1 MSNKNLPTGWGNQQS
16 YSPKGWRKSP
26 SEHKKTQ
33 LPDNVV
39 EDACDT
45 QPKSNEIDNSQ
56 SNNYSTNT
64 ARNQDKTVDDIE
76 SEITPASEEET
87 TDNSKEYKDSYEKFA
102 VQEVDE
108 DKRKNNHKS
117 SEDKKPKT
125 LRISTLFLAVALTAT
140 ISFLIVF
147 ICLYFSSNNENKTDN
162 ADVISK
168 IETTISDTEETI
180 TKPTEVASTAVETTN
195 PIETTVPKV
204 KPTTAKPKNNSASQP
219 FESYLIWLNVGV
231 YVHEKPDP
239 TSNVTY
245 VIDTATN
252 YTIVDESYDEYGD
265 LWGKLK
271 SGVGWVNLSLADM
284 VTGYDT
290 DTSFF
295 NPKYHSDIKTKQ
307 VGNITFLYRSQ
318 ANHADD
324 NSYSENIDS
333 LSISEINSTT
343 YHVAIDGEII
353 GNAAGFSKNIRFV
366 EMDSNFK
373 YLGNNYPIAP
383 DMPNHFHYKADLH
396 IMNNNTS
403 DVFIL
408 LEVF

>member
-1 MSNKNLPTGWGNQQS
+1 MANSNL
-16 YSPKGWRKSP
+16 PKGWGSQNNSPIKPWATSNHNSRTVKPPFKS
-26 SEHKKTQ
+26 S
-33 LPDNVV
+33 
-39 EDACDT
+39 
-45 QPKSNEIDNSQ
+45 
-56 SNNYSTNT
+56 
-64 ARNQDKTVDDIE
+64 
-76 SEITPASEEET
+76 SEEEQQT
-87 TDNSKEYKDSYEKFA
+87 NNDVQPDVVYNDSFDDDISPLE
-102 VQEVDE
+102 EE
-108 DKRKNNHKS
+108 IKS
-117 SEDKKPKT
+117 ENQLPTIEKKPKT
-125 LRISTLFLAVALTAT
+125 IRISTVILSIALTAVVC
-140 ISFLIVF
+140 FLVVF
-147 ICLYFSSNNENKTDN
+147 IVLYFSGKVENTTN
-162 ADVISK
+162 SIS
-168 IETTISDTEETI
+168 ETTVEHTISATEEVTE
-180 TKPTEVASTAVETTN
+180 KPTEVAITEAATAEPTTA
-195 PIETTVPKV
+195 P
-204 KPTTAKPKNNSASQP
+204 KPTTEPPTEKPKEEKQSSDS
-219 FESYLIWLNVGV
+219 FESYLTWLNVGV

-333 LSISEINSTT
+333 LSISEINSTA

-383 DMPNHFHYKADLH
+383 DMPNHFHYEADLH

-403 DVFIL
+403 NVFIL

>member
-1 MSNKNLPTGWGNQQS
+1 MANSNL
-16 YSPKGWRKSP
+16 PKGWGSQNNSP
-26 SEHKKTQ
+26 IKPWAT
-33 LPDNVV
+33 
-39 EDACDT
+39 
-45 QPKSNEIDNSQ
+45 
-56 SNNYSTNT
+56 SNNNSRTVKPPFKSSNKEEQQKNNDVQPDIAYNDSFNT
-64 ARNQDKTVDDIE
+64 GI
-76 SEITPASEEET
+76 SASEEEIISENQPQT
-87 TDNSKEYKDSYEKFA
+87 TEK
-102 VQEVDE
+102 
-108 DKRKNNHKS
+108 KHK
-117 SEDKKPKT
+117 T
-125 LRISTLFLAVALTAT
+125 IRISTVILSIALTAVVC
-140 ISFLIVF
+140 FLVVF
-147 ICLYFSSNNENKTDN
+147 IVLYFSGKGENTTN
-162 ADVISK
+162 SIS
-168 IETTISDTEETI
+168 ETTVEQTISATEGVTE
-180 TKPTEVASTAVETTN
+180 KPTEVAITEAATAEPTTA
-195 PIETTVPKV
+195 P
-204 KPTTAKPKNNSASQP
+204 KPTTEPPTEKPKEEKQSSAS
-219 FESYLIWLNVGV
+219 FESYLTWLNVGV

-333 LSISEINSTT
+333 LLITEINSTT
-343 YHVAIDGEII
+343 YNVTIDGEII
-353 GNAAGFSKNIRFV
+353 GNVAGFSKNIRFV

-383 DMPNHFHYKADLH
+383 DMPNRFHYEADLH
-396 IMNNNTS
+396 IMNNDTS
-403 DVFIL
+403 NVFIL

>member
-1 MSNKNLPTGWGNQQS
+1 MANSNL
-16 YSPKGWRKSP
+16 PKGWGSQNNSP
-26 SEHKKTQ
+26 IKPWAT
-33 LPDNVV
+33 
-39 EDACDT
+39 
-45 QPKSNEIDNSQ
+45 
-56 SNNYSTNT
+56 SNNNSG
-64 ARNQDKTVDDIE
+64 TVKPPFK
-76 SEITPASEEET
+76 SSSEEE
-87 TDNSKEYKDSYEKFA
+87 
-102 VQEVDE
+102 QQ
-108 DKRKNNHKS
+108 KNNDIQSDSAYSDSSYNNSFDTGISALEEEIKS
-117 SEDKKPKT
+117 EKQPQTTEKKPKT
-125 LRISTLFLAVALTAT
+125 IRISTVILSIALTAVVC
-140 ISFLIVF
+140 FLVVF
-147 ICLYFSSNNENKTDN
+147 IVLYFSGKGDN
-162 ADVISK
+162 TTNSIS
-168 IETTISDTEETI
+168 ETTVEQTISATEEVTE
-180 TKPTEVASTAVETTN
+180 KPTEVTTT
-195 PIETTVPKV
+195 EA
-204 KPTTAKPKNNSASQP
+204 TTAEPTIAPKSTSEPSTEKPKEEKQSTSS
-219 FESYLIWLNVGV
+219 FESYLAWLNVGV

-333 LSISEINSTT
+333 LSISEINSTA

-383 DMPNHFHYKADLH
+383 DMPNHFHYEADLH

-403 DVFIL
+403 NVFIL

>member
-1 MSNKNLPTGWGNQQS
+1 MANSNL
-16 YSPKGWRKSP
+16 PKGWGSQNNSP
-26 SEHKKTQ
+26 IKPWAT
-33 LPDNVV
+33 
-39 EDACDT
+39 
-45 QPKSNEIDNSQ
+45 
-56 SNNYSTNT
+56 SNNNSG
-64 ARNQDKTVDDIE
+64 TVKPPFK
-76 SEITPASEEET
+76 SSSEEE
-87 TDNSKEYKDSYEKFA
+87 
-102 VQEVDE
+102 QQ
-108 DKRKNNHKS
+108 KNNDIQSDSAYSDSSYNDSFDTGISALEEEIKS
-117 SEDKKPKT
+117 EKQPQTTEKKPKT
-125 LRISTLFLAVALTAT
+125 IRISTVILSIALTAVVC
-140 ISFLIVF
+140 FLVVF
-147 ICLYFSSNNENKTDN
+147 IVLYFSGKGENTTN
-162 ADVISK
+162 SIS
-168 IETTISDTEETI
+168 ETTVEQTISATEGVTE
-180 TKPTEVASTAVETTN
+180 KPTEVAITEAATAEPTTA
-195 PIETTVPKV
+195 P
-204 KPTTAKPKNNSASQP
+204 KPTTEPPTEKPKEEKQSSAS
-219 FESYLIWLNVGV
+219 FESYLTWLNVGV

-252 YTIVDESYDEYGD
+252 YTIVDESYDESGD

-333 LSISEINSTT
+333 LLITEINSTT
-343 YHVAIDGEII
+343 YNVTIDGEII
-353 GNAAGFSKNIRFV
+353 GNVAGFSKNIRFV

-383 DMPNHFHYKADLH
+383 DMPNRFHYEADLH
-396 IMNNNTS
+396 IMNNDTS
-403 DVFIL
+403 NVFIL